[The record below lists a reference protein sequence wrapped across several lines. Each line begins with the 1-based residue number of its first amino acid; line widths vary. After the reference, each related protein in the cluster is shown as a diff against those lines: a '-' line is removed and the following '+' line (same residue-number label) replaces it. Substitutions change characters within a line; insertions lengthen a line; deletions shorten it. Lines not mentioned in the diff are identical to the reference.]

1 MVVYFHD
8 TLMPGEQIAKL
19 ITYTLDTLMIAV
31 TLVVVAVPEGL
42 PMAVTLSLAYSM
54 TRMMKTNNLVR
65 KMHACETMGAT
76 TVICTDKT
84 GTLTQNQMQVHDTNF
99 YGLSA
104 QTLGNDKESL
114 LIEEGIAVNST
125 ASLDYSDAEAVKS
138 WVILRR
144 VLCFFG
150 SRRLALII

>member
-1 MVVYFHD
+1 
-8 TLMPGEQIAKL
+8 
-19 ITYTLDTLMIAV
+19 
-31 TLVVVAVPEGL
+31 
-42 PMAVTLSLAYSM
+42 
-54 TRMMKTNNLVR
+54 
-65 KMHACETMGAT
+65 MGAT

>member
-84 GTLTQNQMQVHDTNF
+84 GTLTQIRCRCMIPISMVF
-99 YGLSA
+99 L
-104 QTLGNDKESL
+104 
-114 LIEEGIAVNST
+114 
-125 ASLDYSDAEAVKS
+125 
-138 WVILRR
+138 LRR
-144 VLCFFG
+144 WVMIRVVC
-150 SRRLALII
+150 